1 MKHNKKALL
10 KIAYQRVLAV
20 TVLDIKAPLRWIDT
34 YFADNVCGRGTA
46 ADEVFT
52 SKKAFRNIIVNVRRQ
67 SKGLVFEAKMLT
79 KYAPR
84 DTAPN
89 TVAFYDE
96 ILVKLGNGAQQFT
109 LHISL
114 SLVLVFNE
122 KNWQVISLH
131 ASLPDPSSSSTD
143 TFHVEEANKKLEQL
157 ERMVAEKTAELQVRN
172 KELEIEA
179 ALERVRSKTM
189 AMHNSSDVGDS
200 VSALFDELI
209 TLGILTKQD
218 RCGIGIMQPEESM
231 EVWTAEQTN
240 GKTRLTIG
248 HLDMRQHNLLKRV
261 YKAWEEGKSTYQY
274 ILKGADKNAYY
285 RAIKQQNNYHLRKDY
300 YSQHPIV
307 VHTDFF
313 FQHGCLYIF
322 SLKSFPEEA
331 AAILERFASLFGQT
345 YTRYLDLQK
354 AEAQAREAIIENAI
368 EKVRSR
374 SLAMHRSEE
383 IQEVAYILGDKLK
396 ELGMQMDATT
406 ILVFHKTHTE
416 YWIANKAY
424 TYTNR
429 FSAQP
434 ESEIDSNIAKD
445 FVRFQPLGENFV
457 RCYTKK
463 EKNAHWRYLLK
474 HSDFKNIPED
484 RKRFILDQKFYNIS
498 VAFAGEISLT
508 ILRYDDA
515 AFSDEDN
522 QLIARFA
529 KVFAQAYTRF
539 TDLQT
544 SEHQAREAQIEA
556 SLERVRSVAM
566 GMRKATDL
574 LDICETS
581 YAELMR
587 LGFTEL
593 RNTMINIH
601 DDAEETFLN
610 YDYSVYA
617 GKSVT
622 KYGYHIHPVI
632 SNLVTKSRSAQD
644 AFVEIGLHGR
654 EFAEWK
660 KFRRKSGEQDDA
672 RLNSINHLNY
682 YFYSIGIGS
691 IGISTFENISERK
704 LNTLKRFRN
713 VFQLAYQRFTDLTLA
728 EAQAREAQI
737 ETALERV
744 RARTMA
750 MQNSSEL
757 PETVKLMFH
766 EFRGLLSEES
776 RQIMSRG
783 FITTIQQ
790 EHGCFD
796 LWITETDGSQVNAKY
811 EISFQEKTTGIHIHK
826 AWRQKKPYIVVDLQG
841 DELNLWLD
849 YLAAMNFAVAKGIRG
864 TRRVNSFVYY
874 SNGFIGVTSALPLAD
889 ESIVLLQR
897 FAKVFDQTYT
907 RFLDLQIAEAAAKEA
922 IKQAALDRI
931 RANIASMRTVEDL
944 DRITPVI
951 WNELLVL
958 GIPFVRCGIFIM
970 DESQQQIHTFLSSP
984 DGGHIAAYYM
994 RFQET
999 SHIYA
1004 MVEHWRKHA
1013 KFIER
1018 WTLREFEELATS
1030 LYQQTAIKDKD
1041 QYLQSIPAD
1050 GMWLHFIPFMQGML
1064 YVGNESSLPEDAID
1078 TLAAVADAFS
1088 TAYARYEDF
1097 NKLEQAKTQVEHT
1110 LVDLKQAQKQLVQS
1124 EKMASLGELT
1134 AGIAHEIQNPL
1145 NFVNNFSEV
1154 TQELLEEL
1162 RQELKQGNEDAVQD
1176 LMDDIIQNLE
1186 KINHHGKR
1194 ADGIVKGML
1203 QHSRTSS
1210 GQKELVDIN
1219 ILCDEYLRL
1228 SYHGLRAKDKSFNA
1242 KFETS
1247 LDNTIPKIHVMP
1259 QEMGRVILNL
1269 INNAFYAVNKMQQK
1283 AAPDYVPTV
1292 RLVTQMYQDKIQIS
1306 VEDNGSGI
1314 PEHIKDKIF
1323 QPFFTTKPTGEGTGL
1338 GLSLSY
1344 DIVKA
1349 HGGELSL
1356 ETELGRGTTFHI
1368 VIPA

>member
-1 MKHNKKALL
+1 MKHEKKALL

-20 TVLDIKAPLRWIDT
+20 TLLDIKAPLHWIDT
-34 YFADNVCGRGTA
+34 YVADNVTGRGTA
-46 ADEVFT
+46 ADELIF
-52 SKKAFRNIIVNVRRQ
+52 SKKGYRSIVVNGRRQ
-67 SKGLVFEAKMLT
+67 SRSLAFKTKLLT

-84 DTAPN
+84 FSGPDTA
-89 TVAFYDE
+89 VFYDE
-96 ILVKLGNGAQQFT
+96 ILVKLGKGKQEFT
-109 LHISL
+109 LHMSV
-114 SLVLVFNE
+114 SMVFLFNG
-122 KNWQVISLH
+122 KNWQIISLH
-131 ASLPDPSSSSTD
+131 ASLPDPASSSTD
-143 TFHVEEANKKLEQL
+143 TFHIEEANKKLQQL
-157 ERMVAEKTAELQVRN
+157 EQMVTEKTAELQVRN

-179 ALERVRSKTM
+179 ALERVRARTM
-189 AMHNSSDVGDS
+189 AMQKSEELKEAATLLYKELNILQIGKLFNCGYVLVEEINKVQHAWMTYSDGSIRESHNMPLVGDS
-200 VSALFDELI
+200 IMNERYAKWKKGARLLRQEL
-209 TLGILTKQD
+209 K
-218 RCGIGIMQPEESM
+218 
-231 EVWTAEQTN
+231 
-240 GKTRLTIG
+240 
-248 HLDMRQHNLLKRV
+248 
-261 YKAWEEGKSTYQY
+261 GKSLKTHLAFISKSTGAVSKGESSPKLPDPVYFYCGNFPHGYLHVLSSEQLSHESES
-274 ILKGADKNAYY
+274 IL
-285 RAIKQQNNYHLRKDY
+285 
-300 YSQHPIV
+300 S
-307 VHTDFF
+307 
-313 FQHGCLYIF
+313 
-322 SLKSFPEEA
+322 
-331 AAILERFASLFGQT
+331 RFTTVFEQT
-345 YTRYLDLQK
+345 YTRFLDLQK
-354 AEAQAREAIIENAI
+354 AEEQAREAIIENAI

-416 YWIANKAY
+416 YWIANKDH

-429 FSAQP
+429 FSTQP
-434 ESEIDSNIAKD
+434 ESEIDSAIARD

-463 EKNAHWRYLLK
+463 EKNTNWRHLFK
-474 HSDFKNIPED
+474 HSDFKNLPED
-484 RKRFILDQKFYNIS
+484 RKQFILAQKWYNIS

-508 ILRYDDA
+508 ILRYDA
-515 AFSDEDN
+515 TTFSDEDN

-539 TDLQT
+539 TDLQK

-574 LDICETS
+574 LYICETS
-581 YAELMR
+581 YAELLK

-691 IGISTFENISERK
+691 IGISTFENISEQK

-766 EFRGLLSEES
+766 EFSGLLPEES

-790 EHGCFD
+790 EQACFD

-811 EISFQEKTTGIHIHK
+811 EISFQEKTTGAHIHK
-826 AWRQKKPYIVVDLQG
+826 AWKQKKPYIVVDLQG

-849 YLAAMNFAVAKGIRG
+849 YLASKKFAVAKGIRG
-864 TRRVNSFVYY
+864 TRRVNTFVYY
-874 SNGFIGVTSALPLAD
+874 SSGFIGVTSSVPLVD
-889 ESIVLLQR
+889 ESILLLQR

-944 DRITPVI
+944 DRITPII

-970 DESQQQIHTFLSSP
+970 DESKEQIHTFLSSP
-984 DGGHIAAYYM
+984 NGGYIAAYYM

-999 SHIYA
+999 KHIYD
-1004 MVEHWRKHA
+1004 MVLHWQKHA

-1018 WTLREFEELATS
+1018 WTLTEFTELATS
-1030 LYQQTAIKDKD
+1030 LYQQGAIKDKE

-1050 GMWLHFIPFMQGML
+1050 GIWLHFIPFMQGML
-1064 YVGNESSLPEDAID
+1064 YVGNASCLPEDAID

-1162 RQELKQGNEDAVQD
+1162 RQELNQGNGDAVQD

-1219 ILCDEYLRL
+1219 MLCDEYLRL
-1228 SYHGLRAKDKSFNA
+1228 SYHGLRAKDKRFNA
-1242 KFETS
+1242 KFETEF
-1247 LDNTIPKIHVMP
+1247 DETIAKVNIMP

-1269 INNAFYAVNKMQQK
+1269 INNAFYAVNKMQQEITG
-1283 AAPDYVPTV
+1283 DYAPTV
-1292 RLVTQMYQDKIQIS
+1292 RLITQKIADKIQIS
-1306 VEDNGSGI
+1306 VTDNGLGI
-1314 PEHIKDKIF
+1314 PEQIKDKIF

-1356 ETELGRGTTFHI
+1356 ESELGNGTTFHI